1 VERRGPSAYIAELLG
16 TMILV
21 FAIGMVLALNQA
33 TSKGLGYT
41 DFAVIGLVHVFVLA
55 MLIHTLGG
63 TSGAHF
69 NPAVTVVMAVLKKIR
84 VAEAGVYVVL
94 QCLGG
99 VLGALLVKLLLDDE
113 GDAVHYG
120 SVGISQKFIS
130 GSASVAFA
138 AELIG
143 TFLLVWAIMG
153 AAVNPRSNADWAPWM
168 IGATL
173 GMAVMI
179 IGPLTGAGFNPAR
192 AFGPAVVGDSFG
204 EAGKWILAYVVG
216 PVVGALLAGIG
227 YTQLVLR
234 PRGEDPGERPVDK
247 LDS

>member
-21 FAIGMVLALNQA
+21 FAIGMVLTLNQ
-33 TSKGLGYT
+33 TNSNGLGYT

-69 NPAVTVVMAVLKKIR
+69 NPAVTAVMAVLRKIR
-84 VAEAGVYVVL
+84 PVEAVGYVLL
-94 QCLGG
+94 QLVGG
-99 VLGALLVKLLLDDE
+99 VFGALLVKLLLTDE
-113 GDAVHYG
+113 GDTVHYG
-120 SVGISQKFIS
+120 AVGLSKDFIS
-130 GSASVAFA
+130 GSAGAGFA

-153 AAVNPRSNADWAPWM
+153 AAVNPRSNADWAPWI
-168 IGATL
+168 IGGTL

-204 EAGKWILAYVVG
+204 ETGKWLVAYVLG
-216 PVVGALLAGIG
+216 PVVGAVLAGIG
-227 YTQLVLR
+227 YTSLVLK
-234 PRGEDPGERPVDK
+234 PRGRAPGDRPIDS
-247 LDS
+247 LD

>member
-1 VERRGPSAYIAELLG
+1 MQRRGLSAYISELLG

-21 FAIGMVLALNQA
+21 FAIGMVLTLNQ
-33 TSKGLGYT
+33 TNSDGLGYT

-69 NPAVTVVMAVLKKIR
+69 NPAVTAVMAVLRKIR
-84 VAEAGVYVVL
+84 LVEAGGYVVM
-94 QCLGG
+94 QCVGG
-99 VLGALLVKLLLDDE
+99 IFGALLVKVLLTDE
-113 GDAVHYG
+113 GDTAHYG
-120 SVGISQKFIS
+120 AVGISKDFIS
-130 GSASVAFA
+130 GSAGVAFA

-153 AAVNPRSNADWAPWM
+153 SAVNPRANADWAPWI

-179 IGPLTGAGFNPAR
+179 IGPLTGAGLNPAR
-192 AFGPAVVGDSFG
+192 ALGPAVVGGAFG
-204 EAGKWILAYVVG
+204 GAGKWLLAYALG
-216 PVVGALLAGIG
+216 PVAGAVLAGIG
-227 YTQLVLR
+227 YTELVLK
-234 PRGEDPGERPVDK
+234 PRGRAPGERPIDS
-247 LDS
+247 LD